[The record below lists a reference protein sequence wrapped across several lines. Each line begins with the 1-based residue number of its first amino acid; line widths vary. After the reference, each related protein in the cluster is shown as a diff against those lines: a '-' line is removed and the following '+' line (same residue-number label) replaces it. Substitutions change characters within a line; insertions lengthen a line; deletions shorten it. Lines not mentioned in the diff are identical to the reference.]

1 MRWGISWCV
10 RIPQWP
16 QKGVVCI
23 PEGMKFR
30 GWLESSSSIWTQF
43 LQASGRH
50 FENNTGERN
59 SNQGYKNFELR
70 VMEVIRKLRQ
80 ERLENKLK
88 GRQLKQ
94 QRLSCIFWRIETTLI
109 YYISSAKRIFL
120 IHLGHGF
127 FVNQQSVLGSA
138 FWDIGLWRYYS
149 ASLTWSASVWES
161 SVATKVGVLCV
172 EYDFYSTIPAGS
184 QDQLKWRPKGN
195 GKIGVKSYYED
206 LSSSNDARFPW
217 NSILVH

>member
-1 MRWGISWCV
+1 MGISWCV

-70 VMEVIRKLRQ
+70 VMEVIRKSRQ

-94 QRLSCIFWRIETTLI
+94 QTLSCIFWRIETTLI
-109 YYISSAKRIFL
+109 YYISSAKRIFFDTPRTWIL
-120 IHLGHGF
+120 CESTECFWLSILGHRAMALLQCF
-127 FVNQQSVLGSA
+127 AN
-138 FWDIGLWRYYS
+138 
-149 ASLTWSASVWES
+149 
-161 SVATKVGVLCV
+161 
-172 EYDFYSTIPAGS
+172 
-184 QDQLKWRPKGN
+184 LKR
-195 GKIGVKSYYED
+195 
-206 LSSSNDARFPW
+206 LSMR
-217 NSILVH
+217 I